1 MGTAM
6 NKFFLVAA
14 CAVAFGL
21 FACAPA
27 QAAET
32 AELKTAWMG
41 ENEAFPM
48 WYAVQQG
55 WDREQGL
62 DVRML
67 RFSSGAEIVQGL
79 LAYDWL
85 LAGCGAVPAMG
96 AILSDRLAIVAV
108 ANDESGANAVF
119 VRKGSPILAAEGANP
134 AFPKVRGSA
143 ASVRGKRILCPRNT
157 SAAQMLRGW
166 LRVLGLTEKD
176 VRIDD
181 MPPAKALGAFA
192 GGLGDAVVLWSPQT
206 LEAEQKGLVMAA
218 DSRDCG
224 ISQPILLVADKKGA
238 AERPEMLEKALGVY
252 FRAVRELLALG
263 ARGALP
269 HYMEFLKTWAG
280 VALTE
285 EEALRDFS
293 AHKIFDLR
301 ENLRLMAGRAG
312 ESPLQKWLEEVAAF
326 NAGEARAQDAGRIA
340 EAIDARYLEAVGAL
354 GQ

>member
-1 MGTAM
+1 M
-6 NKFFLVAA
+6 NKFFLAAA
-14 CAVAFGL
+14 CAVVFGL
-21 FACAPA
+21 LAFSGAR
-27 QAAET
+27 AEEP

-48 WYAVQQG
+48 WVAVQNG
-55 WDREQGL
+55 WDREAGL
-62 DVRML
+62 HIGML

-79 LAYDWL
+79 LAYDWM

-96 AILSDRLAIVAV
+96 AILSDRLAIVGV

-119 VRKGSPILAAEGANP
+119 VRKGSPILAAVGANP
-134 AFPKVRGSA
+134 AFPTVRGSA
-143 ASVRGKRILCPRNT
+143 ETVRGKRILCPKNT
-157 SAAQMLRGW
+157 SAGQMLRGW

-206 LEAEQKGLVMAA
+206 LQAEQKGLVMAA

-224 ISQPILLVADKKGA
+224 ISQPILLVADKKA
-238 AERPEMLEKALGVY
+238 AAAHPETLEKALGVY
-252 FRAVRELLALG
+252 FRAVKELLALG
-263 ARGALP
+263 VEGALP
-269 HYMEFLKTWAG
+269 QYMEFLKTWAG

-285 EEALRDFS
+285 EEALRDLRV
-293 AHKIFDLR
+293 HMIFDLQQ
-301 ENLRLMAGRAG
+301 NLRLMAGAAG

-326 NAGEARAQDAGRIA
+326 NAGEARAEDAARIA
-340 EAIDARYLEAVGAL
+340 EAIDPRYLEAAGTP

>member
-1 MGTAM
+1 MK
-6 NKFFLVAA
+6 KFFLAAA
-14 CAVAFGL
+14 CAALLGLVAFSG
-21 FACAPA
+21 ARAVEA
-27 QAAET
+27 

-48 WYAVQQG
+48 WYAVQRG

-62 DVRML
+62 DIRML

-85 LAGCGAVPAMG
+85 LAGCGAVPAMD

-119 VRKGSPILAAEGANP
+119 VRKDSPIFAAQGANP
-134 AFPKVRGSA
+134 AFPQVRGSA
-143 ASVRGKRILCPRNT
+143 ETVRGKRILCPKNT
-157 SAAQMLRGW
+157 SAGQMLRAW

-206 LEAEQKGLVMAA
+206 LQAEQKGLVMAA

-224 ISQPILLVADKKGA
+224 ISQPILLVADRKAA
-238 AERPEMLEKALGVY
+238 AERPETLEKALGVY

-263 ARGALP
+263 AGGALP
-269 HYMEFLKTWAG
+269 HYMEFLKSWAG
-280 VALTE
+280 VPLTE
-285 EEALRDFS
+285 EEALRDLT
-293 AHKIFDLR
+293 AHKIFDLQ
-301 ENLRLMAGRAG
+301 ENLRLMAGDAG
-312 ESPLQKWLEEVAAF
+312 ASPLQKWLEEVAAF
-326 NAGEARAQDAGRIA
+326 NAGEARADDAGRIA
-340 EAIDARYLEAVGAL
+340 GAVDARYLEAL
-354 GQ
+354 GTPRQ

>member
-1 MGTAM
+1 M
-6 NKFFLVAA
+6 NKFFLAWA
-14 CAVAFGL
+14 CAVVLGL
-21 FACAPA
+21 FACSGA
-27 QAAET
+27 QAAENV
-32 AELKTAWMG
+32 ELKTAWMG

-62 DVRML
+62 EIRML

-96 AILSDRLAIVAV
+96 AILSDRLSIVAV

-119 VRKGSPILAAEGANP
+119 VRKGSPIFAAQGANP
-134 AFPKVRGSA
+134 AFPSVRGSA
-143 ASVRGKRILCPRNT
+143 ETVRGKRILCPKNT

-166 LRVLGLTEKD
+166 LKVLGLTEKD

-181 MPPAKALGAFA
+181 MPPAKALGAFT

-206 LEAEQKGLVMAA
+206 LQAEQKGLVMAA

-224 ISQPILLVADKKGA
+224 ISQPILLVADKKA
-238 AERPEMLEKALGVY
+238 ASDRPETLEKALGVY
-252 FRAVRELLALG
+252 FRAVGELRALG
-263 ARGALP
+263 AQGALP
-269 HYMEFLKTWAG
+269 HYREFLKTWAG
-280 VALTE
+280 VGLTE
-285 EEALRDFS
+285 EEALRDLK

-301 ENLRLMAGRAG
+301 ENLRLMAGATG
-312 ESPLQKWLEEVAAF
+312 ESQLQKWLEEVAAF
-326 NAGEARAQDAGRIA
+326 NAGEARAEDAARIA
-340 EAIDARYLEAVGAL
+340 EAIDARYLEALGAL

>member
-6 NKFFLVAA
+6 NKFFLAWA
-14 CAVAFGL
+14 CAVLFGL
-21 FACAPA
+21 LAFSPA
-27 QAAET
+27 HAAEPM
-32 AELKTAWMG
+32 ELKTAWMG

-48 WYAVQQG
+48 WYAVQKG

-62 DVRML
+62 EIRML

-108 ANDESGANAVF
+108 ANDESGANAIF
-119 VRKGSPILAAEGANP
+119 VRKGSPILAARGANP

-143 ASVRGKRILCPRNT
+143 ETVRGKRILCPRNT
-157 SAAQMLRGW
+157 SAGQMLRGW

-176 VRIDD
+176 VHIDD

-206 LEAEQKGLVMAA
+206 LQAEQKGLVMAA

-224 ISQPILLVADKKGA
+224 ISQPILLVADKKA
-238 AERPEMLEKALGVY
+238 AAARPETLEKALGVY
-252 FRAVRELLALG
+252 FRAVREVLSLG
-263 ARGALP
+263 AGGALP
-269 HYMEFLKTWAG
+269 QYREFLETWAG
-280 VALTE
+280 VTLTE
-285 EEALRDFS
+285 EEALRDLN
-293 AHKIFDLR
+293 AHKIFGLQ
-301 ENLRLMAGRAG
+301 ENLRLMARAAG
-312 ESPLQKWLEEVAAF
+312 GSPLQKWLEEVAAF
-326 NAGEARAQDAGRIA
+326 NAGEARTEDAGRIA
-340 EAIDARYLEAVGAL
+340 EAIDARYLEAVGAMP
-354 GQ
+354 Q